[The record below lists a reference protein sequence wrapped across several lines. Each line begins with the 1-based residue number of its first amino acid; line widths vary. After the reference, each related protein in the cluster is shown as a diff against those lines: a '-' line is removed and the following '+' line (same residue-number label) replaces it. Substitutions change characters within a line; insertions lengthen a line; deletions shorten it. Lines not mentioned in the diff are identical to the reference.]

1 MTIGEGSR
9 TQRQSPAM
17 NSSGTARSGSG
28 RSACRVTSARQ
39 QSKLASLDLQ
49 REELGVDAALRK
61 TAGDEPEPGLA
72 GAGIH
77 VAQLLRFTKA
87 PDRTDSCGDILAKEF
102 THKVLLAFVAGRQH
116 DEAGAE

>member
-1 MTIGEGSR
+1 MVVKVARSQNDHRRGLPHPTAVTDAEGMR
-9 TQRQSPAM
+9 RAM

-39 QSKLASLDLQ
+39 QSKLAGLDLQ

-87 PDRTDSCGDILAKEF
+87 PDR
-102 THKVLLAFVAGRQH
+102 
-116 DEAGAE
+116 